1 MSELPGGDFG
11 AQLRAFA
18 EKVQKNRR
26 TLAFNAG
33 NAVRDSIQNGS
44 ALTAAPGQPVDTGFL
59 KGSWQYIQES
69 PDVALIATN
78 VSYAPAIE
86 TGIRS
91 DFDPA
96 GVTGKYGVKGGQIGP
111 ALAPGSGGPHR
122 KSTVGGH
129 HSVALTRAAWSRI
142 VDHEAAALGL
152 GR

>member
-1 MSELPGGDFG
+1 MSDLPGGDFG

-86 TGIRS
+86 TGIRA

-96 GVTGKYGVKGGQIGP
+96 GVDNPNPST
-111 ALAPGSGGPHR
+111 GGPHR
-122 KSTVGGH
+122 PSQVGGK
-129 HSVALTRAAWSRI
+129 HSVALTRAAWPRI
-142 VDHEAAALGL
+142 VDAEAAALGL